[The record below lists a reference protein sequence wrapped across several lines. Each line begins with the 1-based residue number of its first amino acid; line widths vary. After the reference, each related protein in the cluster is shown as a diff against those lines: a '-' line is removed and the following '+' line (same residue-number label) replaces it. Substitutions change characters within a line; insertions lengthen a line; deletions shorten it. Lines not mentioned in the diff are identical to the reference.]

1 MGANL
6 DLVRNT
12 YDAFAR
18 GDIDTVLAGFA
29 DDIEWIEPDG
39 YFAGAGGVRGRDAVA
54 AVFAE
59 YPKFWSE
66 FSVAPERFLEAGD
79 EWVIVTGNQRGIAR
93 ETGNEY
99 RGGVCNI
106 WQIRDG
112 KAVRLEV
119 YTDTGLMWKAFGKH
133 PPDRG

>member
-18 GDIDTVLAGFA
+18 GDIDSVLAGFA
-29 DDIEWIEPDG
+29 DDIQWIEPDG
-39 YFAGAGGVRGRDAVA
+39 YFAGAGGVRGLDAVA

-66 FSVAPERFLEAGD
+66 FSVLPEQFLEVGD
-79 EWVIVTGNQRGIAR
+79 EWVIVTGSQRGIAR
-93 ETGNEY
+93 ETGKEY
-99 RGGVCNI
+99 RGRVCNI
-106 WQIRDG
+106 WQILDG

-119 YTDTGLMWKAFGKH
+119 YTDTALMWKAFGQH
-133 PPDRG
+133 PPDRA